1 MATQSVR
8 IGWRPYVNVVTQVV
22 NAVDADAQAFIA
34 AAGITNLTQASAIN
48 TLVNDLK
55 TYGLWTKM
63 KALYPMVGGSATSHK
78 FNLKDPRDL
87 DAAFRLVFNGGW
99 THTATGTLPNGTT
112 GYADTKLIPQ
122 NVLTTNDSH
131 LSFYSRSN
139 TAGANRA
146 SMGSTNSPLFT
157 TSHQMFLRFTD
168 GNYYGIIDSN
178 TAFAQ
183 YSNTNTTGY
192 YVVSRKSNNSIKA
205 YKNSSLV
212 ATNTTTINPIAN
224 SHSIFIGA
232 RSDSSS
238 PQNFDDKETAFASIG
253 DGLTDTEAANFYT
266 SVQKFQTTLGRQIGS
281 PIVSDTD
288 AQAFI
293 NAAGLT
299 DSVQANAVNT
309 LVVDLKAAGV
319 WTKMKA
325 LYPFVGGTATTHKFN
340 LKDPRDLDAAFRL
353 VFNGGWTHSTTGALP
368 NGTTGYAD
376 TKLTPSVN
384 LGASSAHF
392 SYYSR
397 TATTSDSNNYVIG
410 AGNTYGFTA
419 IILRNNTK
427 FFRHTIN
434 NSSFEDAKYDG
445 ALSTSGLFLG
455 TQDGTNTK
463 LFRNATIIGQN
474 FGTDPRQD
482 RVNIPLFIG
491 AENVGGTSGT
501 YTTAESSFASIGDSL
516 TDTEASAFYTA
527 VQKYQTTLGRQ
538 V

>member
-1 MATQSVR
+1 MAQTKV
-8 IGWRPYVNVVTQVV
+8 GWRAYVSGIDT
-22 NAVDADAQAFIA
+22 DAQAFITA
-34 AAGITNLTQASAIN
+34 ASITDSTQKSAID
-48 TLVNDLK
+48 TLVKALK
-55 TYGLWTKM
+55 SANIWTKM

-99 THTATGTLPNGTT
+99 THSSTGAKPNGTT
-112 GYADTKLIPQ
+112 AYADTKLIPQ

-168 GNYYGIIDSN
+168 GNFYGIIDSN

-212 ATNTTTINPIAN
+212 ATNTTAISPIAN

-253 DGLTDTEAANFYT
+253 DGLTDGEATAFYTAVQKYQASLGRHIISDADAQSFITAAN
-266 SVQKFQTTLGRQIGS
+266 I
-281 PIVSDTD
+281 
-288 AQAFI
+288 
-293 NAAGLT
+293 T
-299 DSVQANAVNT
+299 DSTQQYAIDT
-309 LVVDLKAAGV
+309 LVTDLKAASI
-319 WTKMKA
+319 WTKLKA
-325 LYPFVGGTATTHKFN
+325 VYPFVGGNATSHKFN
-340 LKDPRDLDAAFRL
+340 LKSPGSTVNDFYLT
-353 VFNGGWTHSTTGALP
+353 FNGGGVHSVTGYKP

-376 TKLTPSVN
+376 TGFVPYYAQYMQQNNNGIGVYLGTLNTASGADPVFLGSYFNTTRASLLFVNKANTLISTRLNGSVINSTNITP
-384 LGASSAHF
+384 LGLLSAQ
-392 SYYSR
+392 R
-397 TATTSDSNNYVIG
+397 TS
-410 AGNTYGFTA
+410 
-419 IILRNNTK
+419 
-427 FFRHTIN
+427 
-434 NSSFEDAKYDG
+434 
-445 ALSTSGLFLG
+445 STS
-455 TQDGTNTK
+455 
-463 LFRNATIIGQN
+463 TIIYQN
-474 FGTDPRQD
+474 ST
-482 RVNIPLFIG
+482 
-491 AENVGGTSGT
+491 NVGSGNSGGPDLPQ
-501 YTTAESSFASIGDSL
+501 YNVYIGNMNNGYGAYGPSYVNSEFRFVYMSDGLSS
-516 TDTEASAFYTA
+516 TEISTLYTA